1 MQTAHMFF
9 ARISIA
15 IATFYL
21 YASELAH
28 KFKVIQGHR

>member
-9 ARISIA
+9 ARISIV
-15 IATFYL
+15 TFYL

-28 KFKVIQGHR
+28 KFEVIQGHR